1 MHTSLAPA
9 PASQY
14 PRLYKYSQFA
24 HQHGF
29 EENSRF
35 FIVSVGLSSHCAPLD
50 VGPADRTA

>member
-50 VGPADRTA
+50 VGPANRTA

>member
-1 MHTSLAPA
+1 MHTSLA

-35 FIVSVGLSSHCAPLD
+35 FIGSVGSALT
-50 VGPADRTA
+50 VRR